1 MYSLCAIM
9 MGNLSCKSTEAG
21 RPECD
26 VQQQSVAFHML
37 LSVARPPNEML

>member
-9 MGNLSCKSTEAG
+9 ISNLSCKSTAAG

-26 VQQQSVAFHML
+26 
-37 LSVARPPNEML
+37 RG